1 VLELLEQ
8 GNKYDIIVLDQ
19 FEPDILGFDFLYNI
33 KLHYEPVRIVITANK
48 DSRML
53 KEVRRQGD
61 IFDLHISHGLQKIW
75 KISFKER

>member
-1 VLELLEQ
+1 VLYLLEL
-8 GNKYDIIVLDQ
+8 GNQYDIIILDQ
-19 FEPDILGFDFLYNI
+19 FEPDISGFDFLYNI
-33 KLHYEPVRIVITANK
+33 KLHYEPARIVITANK